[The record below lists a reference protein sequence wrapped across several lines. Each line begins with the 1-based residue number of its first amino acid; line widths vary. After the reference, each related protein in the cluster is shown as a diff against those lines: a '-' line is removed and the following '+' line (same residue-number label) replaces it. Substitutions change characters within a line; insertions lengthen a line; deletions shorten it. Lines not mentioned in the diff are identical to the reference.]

1 MKMLHQLC
9 ELGKNMIMWSLF
21 IIQTIFHILCFSERT
36 GYLWNS
42 FHRDFS
48 CSSVIL
54 LQKKVGPKVMYKAT
68 NQHKKLSKIIV
79 MQENTARYNSTQK
92 HPPNLLLWAHFFAYL
107 HNITVGPC
115 QQYKAWILRRNKR
128 TLAHTFSG
136 LLAIEWLLVI
146 RATLNAGRI
155 RERNTA
161 RISLNVIDARCAQL
175 ATDCVEFP
183 FPECR
188 DINI

>member
-1 MKMLHQLC
+1 MKMQHQLC

-48 CSSVIL
+48 CSFVIL
-54 LQKKVGPKVMYKAT
+54 LQKKVGPKVTYKAT
-68 NQHKKLSKIIV
+68 NQHKKLSKI
-79 MQENTARYNSTQK
+79 MLQENTARYNSTQK

-146 RATLNAGRI
+146 RATLNADKI

-161 RISLNVIDARCAQL
+161 RIRTLLMLDVHVL